1 MKKTLLFLALLCTNT
16 LFAQLSGTVV
26 DPRGEPVIGASVVLL
41 NQSTPTNIGTVT
53 DFDGNWSINIY
64 GKNAENAVVRI
75 QSMGFQAQDYKTS
88 KPSGNR
94 ITLEPDQ
101 NVLKEVSV
109 VQQRLS
115 AQQEKSAL
123 TVESMDAL
131 AIKES
136 PSVSFYDHLGTLK
149 GVDLTSASIGFKII
163 NTRGFNSTSPVR
175 SLQLID
181 GVDNQS
187 PGLNFS
193 LGNFLGAP
201 DLDIVTV
208 DVIAGASTAFYGPS
222 AFNGVISM
230 QTKDPFQF
238 TGLSAS
244 LKAGERNLT
253 EFSMRW
259 AAKVNEKFAY
269 KINVFALK
277 ADDWEAN
284 NMDPTDISRD
294 DATNPGGYDAVNRY
308 GDEDWW
314 DDGGDSK
321 TFPGL
326 GRFYRPGIEEKHLV
340 DYDTENIKLTTA
352 LHYKIKEDLTAIYAV
367 NFGSGTTV
375 YQGDNRYSL
384 KDILFLQN
392 RVELQKKDKWFW
404 RAYSTHEDAGNSYDA
419 YFTALR
425 MQDSVVSNQSY
436 NLYYTGL
443 WNIFNKPK
451 VRAMPGAPANSLP
464 MSQYQSIMDSLIA
477 SNPDF
482 FNQLHE
488 DNRNNVSIATASD
501 ALGAVT
507 IEELESFANQ
517 LIPGTSEFNN
527 LKNHITSTLF
537 TEGGSRFYDK
547 SALYHTQGERTF
559 TYDNGAVF
567 RIGGNFR
574 LYTPK
579 SAGTIFSD
587 TAGTVITNKEAGLY
601 GGWEQSF
608 MDERLK
614 LSATGRVDKNQN
626 FRALVSPAVSSVYKA
641 TENQTF
647 RLSFSSAIRN
657 PTLADQYLNYNVGR
671 AVLLGNLDGFD
682 SLVTIDNIADYLGK
696 PANERLSHD
705 FGYFDVDAIRPEK
718 VKTAEVGYRATLGTR
733 VFVDANYYYS
743 LYDDFIGYIIGADIE
758 EGTTAIDRL
767 KSLQVYRVAANA
779 TEQVTTQGFSIGM
792 NTFVG
797 DYQTLTGNYSWNKLT
812 SAVSDP
818 IVPAFNTPEHKFNLG
833 WNIRNY
839 PWNQDDSKLI
849 GAGVNYKWVQGFV
862 FEGSPQFTGS
872 IPSYGLCDAQVSL
885 TRIKDNSNKK
895 RTITYKIGASNV
907 LNNKVYQVFGG
918 PLVGRLAYL
927 SIQIN

>member
-1 MKKTLLFLALLCTNT
+1 MNKTLLFLALLCTNT

-75 QSMGFQAQDYKTS
+75 QSMGFQAQDYKTA

-269 KINVFALK
+269 KINVFVLK

-587 TAGTVITNKEAGLY
+587 TAGTVITNREAGLY

-743 LYDDFIGYIIGADIE
+743 LYDDFIGYIIGAEIE

-797 DYQTLTGNYSWNKLT
+797 NYQTLTGNYSWNKLT

>member
-1 MKKTLLFLALLCTNT
+1 
-16 LFAQLSGTVV
+16 
-26 DPRGEPVIGASVVLL
+26 
-41 NQSTPTNIGTVT
+41 
-53 DFDGNWSINIY
+53 
-64 GKNAENAVVRI
+64 
-75 QSMGFQAQDYKTS
+75 
-88 KPSGNR
+88 
-94 ITLEPDQ
+94 
-101 NVLKEVSV
+101 
-109 VQQRLS
+109 
-115 AQQEKSAL
+115 
-123 TVESMDAL
+123 
-131 AIKES
+131 
-136 PSVSFYDHLGTLK
+136 
-149 GVDLTSASIGFKII
+149 
-163 NTRGFNSTSPVR
+163 
-175 SLQLID
+175 
-181 GVDNQS
+181 
-187 PGLNFS
+187 
-193 LGNFLGAP
+193 
-201 DLDIVTV
+201 
-208 DVIAGASTAFYGPS
+208 
-222 AFNGVISM
+222 
-230 QTKDPFQF
+230 
-238 TGLSAS
+238 
-244 LKAGERNLT
+244 
-253 EFSMRW
+253 
-259 AAKVNEKFAY
+259 
-269 KINVFALK
+269 VFALK

-488 DNRNNVSIATASD
+488 DNRSNVSIATASD

-517 LIPGTSEFNN
+517 LIPGTSEFNS

-587 TAGTVITNKEAGLY
+587 TAGTVITNREAGLY

-608 MDERLK
+608 IDERLK

-705 FGYFDVDAIRPEK
+705 FGYFNVDAIRPEK
-718 VKTAEVGYRATLGTR
+718 VKTAEAGYRATIGSR

-743 LYDDFIGYIIGADIE
+743 LYDDFIGYIIGAEIE

-779 TEQVTTQGFSIGM
+779 NEQVTTQGFSIGM
-792 NTFVG
+792 NTFLG
-797 DYQTLTGNYSWNKLT
+797 NYQTLTGNYSWNKLT

>member
-1 MKKTLLFLALLCTNT
+1 
-16 LFAQLSGTVV
+16 
-26 DPRGEPVIGASVVLL
+26 VLL

-488 DNRNNVSIATASD
+488 DNRSNVSIATASD

-517 LIPGTSEFNN
+517 LIPGTSEFNS

-587 TAGTVITNKEAGLY
+587 TAGTVITNREAGLY

-608 MDERLK
+608 IDERLK

-705 FGYFDVDAIRPEK
+705 FGYFNVDAIRPEK
-718 VKTAEVGYRATLGTR
+718 VKTAEAGYRATIGSR

-743 LYDDFIGYIIGADIE
+743 LYDDFIGYIIGAEIE

-779 TEQVTTQGFSIGM
+779 NEQVTTQGFSIGM
-792 NTFVG
+792 NTFLG
-797 DYQTLTGNYSWNKLT
+797 NYQTLTGNYSWNKLT

>member
-1 MKKTLLFLALLCTNT
+1 MNKTLLFLALLCTNT

-547 SALYHTQGERTF
+547 SALYHIQGERTF

-567 RIGGNFR
+567 RVGGNFR

-587 TAGTVITNKEAGLY
+587 TAGTVITNREAGLY

-895 RTITYKIGASNV
+895 RTITYKIGASNL

>member
-567 RIGGNFR
+567 RVGGNFR

-587 TAGTVITNKEAGLY
+587 TAGTVITNREAGLY

-657 PTLADQYLNYNVGR
+657 PTLAAQYLTYNVGR

>member
-1 MKKTLLFLALLCTNT
+1 MNKTLLFLALLCTNT

-64 GKNAENAVVRI
+64 GKNAENAVVRV
-75 QSMGFQAQDYKTS
+75 QSMGFQAQDYKTA

-567 RIGGNFR
+567 RVGGNFR

-587 TAGTVITNKEAGLY
+587 TAGTVITNREAGLY

-705 FGYFDVDAIRPEK
+705 FGYFNVDAIRPEK
-718 VKTAEVGYRATLGTR
+718 VKTAEAGYRATIGSR

-743 LYDDFIGYIIGADIE
+743 LYDDFIGYIIGAEIE

-797 DYQTLTGNYSWNKLT
+797 NYQTLTGNYSWNKLT

-895 RTITYKIGASNV
+895 RTITYKIGASNL

>member
-1 MKKTLLFLALLCTNT
+1 MNKTLLFLALLCGSSVY
-16 LFAQLSGTVV
+16 AQLSGTVV
-26 DPRGEPVIGASVVLL
+26 DPRGEPIVGASVLLL
-41 NQSTPTNIGTVT
+41 NESKPTNIGTVT
-53 DFDGNWSINIY
+53 DFDGNWSLNIY
-64 GKNAENAVVRI
+64 GKNAVSAAVRV
-75 QSMGFQAQDYKTS
+75 QSMGFQLLDFKTTGTT
-88 KPSGNR
+88 GNR
-94 ITLEPDQ
+94 IVLQPDQ
-101 NVLKEVSV
+101 NLLKEVSV

-222 AFNGVISM
+222 AFNGVIAM

-253 EFSMRW
+253 EFSLRW

-277 ADDWEAN
+277 ADDWEAS
-284 NMDPTDISRD
+284 NMDPTDVSRD

-392 RVELQKKDKWFW
+392 RVEIQKKDKWFW

-559 TYDNGAVF
+559 TYDNGAVL
-567 RIGGNFR
+567 RMGGNFR

-587 TAGTVITNKEAGLY
+587 TAGTVITNREAGLY

-608 MDERLK
+608 LDERIK

-682 SLVTIDNIADYLGK
+682 SLVTLDNITDYLGK

-705 FGYFDVDAIRPEK
+705 FGYFNVDAIRPEK
-718 VKTAEVGYRATLGTR
+718 VKTAEAGYRATIGTR

-743 LYDDFIGYIIGADIE
+743 LYDDFIGYIIGAEIE

-812 SAVSDP
+812 SAVTDP
-818 IVPAFNTPEHKFNLG
+818 IVPAFNTPEHKFNL
-833 WNIRNY
+833 
-839 PWNQDDSKLI
+839 
-849 GAGVNYKWVQGFV
+849 
-862 FEGSPQFTGS
+862 
-872 IPSYGLCDAQVSL
+872 
-885 TRIKDNSNKK
+885 
-895 RTITYKIGASNV
+895 
-907 LNNKVYQVFGG
+907 
-918 PLVGRLAYL
+918 
-927 SIQIN
+927 

>member
-1 MKKTLLFLALLCTNT
+1 M
-16 LFAQLSGTVV
+16 
-26 DPRGEPVIGASVVLL
+26 
-41 NQSTPTNIGTVT
+41 
-53 DFDGNWSINIY
+53 
-64 GKNAENAVVRI
+64 
-75 QSMGFQAQDYKTS
+75 
-88 KPSGNR
+88 
-94 ITLEPDQ
+94 
-101 NVLKEVSV
+101 
-109 VQQRLS
+109 
-115 AQQEKSAL
+115 
-123 TVESMDAL
+123 
-131 AIKES
+131 
-136 PSVSFYDHLGTLK
+136 
-149 GVDLTSASIGFKII
+149 
-163 NTRGFNSTSPVR
+163 
-175 SLQLID
+175 
-181 GVDNQS
+181 
-187 PGLNFS
+187 
-193 LGNFLGAP
+193 
-201 DLDIVTV
+201 
-208 DVIAGASTAFYGPS
+208 
-222 AFNGVISM
+222 
-230 QTKDPFQF
+230 
-238 TGLSAS
+238 
-244 LKAGERNLT
+244 
-253 EFSMRW
+253 
-259 AAKVNEKFAY
+259 
-269 KINVFALK
+269 
-277 ADDWEAN
+277 
-284 NMDPTDISRD
+284 
-294 DATNPGGYDAVNRY
+294 NRY

-587 TAGTVITNKEAGLY
+587 TAGTVITNREAGLY

-743 LYDDFIGYIIGADIE
+743 LYDDFIGYIIGAEIE

-797 DYQTLTGNYSWNKLT
+797 NYQTLTGNYSWNKLT

>member
-1 MKKTLLFLALLCTNT
+1 
-16 LFAQLSGTVV
+16 
-26 DPRGEPVIGASVVLL
+26 
-41 NQSTPTNIGTVT
+41 
-53 DFDGNWSINIY
+53 
-64 GKNAENAVVRI
+64 
-75 QSMGFQAQDYKTS
+75 
-88 KPSGNR
+88 
-94 ITLEPDQ
+94 
-101 NVLKEVSV
+101 SV

-488 DNRNNVSIATASD
+488 DNRSNVSIATASD

-517 LIPGTSEFNN
+517 LIPGTSEFNS

-587 TAGTVITNKEAGLY
+587 TAGTVITNREAGLY

-608 MDERLK
+608 IDERLK

-705 FGYFDVDAIRPEK
+705 FGYFNVDAIRPEK
-718 VKTAEVGYRATLGTR
+718 VKTAEAGYRATIGSR

-743 LYDDFIGYIIGADIE
+743 LYDDFIGYIIGAEIE

-779 TEQVTTQGFSIGM
+779 NEQVTTQGFSIGM
-792 NTFVG
+792 NTFLG
-797 DYQTLTGNYSWNKLT
+797 NYQTLTGNYSWNKLT

-885 TRIKDNSNKK
+885 TRTKDNSNKK

>member
-75 QSMGFQAQDYKTS
+75 QSMGFQAQDYKTA

-314 DDGGDSK
+314 DDGGDTK

-340 DYDTENIKLTTA
+340 DYNTENIKLTTA

-567 RIGGNFR
+567 RVGGNFR

-587 TAGTVITNKEAGLY
+587 TAGTVITNREAGLY

-705 FGYFDVDAIRPEK
+705 FGYFNVDAIRPEK
-718 VKTAEVGYRATLGTR
+718 VKTAEAGYRATIGSR

-743 LYDDFIGYIIGADIE
+743 LYDDFIGYIIGAEIE

-797 DYQTLTGNYSWNKLT
+797 NYQTLTGNYSWNKLT

>member
-1 MKKTLLFLALLCTNT
+1 MNKTLLLIALLCGSS
-16 LFAQLSGTVV
+16 LYAQLSGIVV
-26 DPRGEPVIGASVVLL
+26 DPRGEPIVGASVVVL
-41 NQSTPTNIGTVT
+41 SESMPTTIGTVT
-53 DFDGNWSINIY
+53 DFDGNWSLSIY
-64 GKNAENAVVRI
+64 GKNAERAAVRV
-75 QSMGFQAQDYKTS
+75 QSMGFQSLDFKTTGAA
-88 KPSGNR
+88 GNR
-94 ITLEPDQ
+94 IVLQPDQ
-101 NVLKEVSV
+101 NLLKEVSV

-222 AFNGVISM
+222 AFNGVIAM

-253 EFSMRW
+253 EFSLRW

-284 NMDPTDISRD
+284 NMDPTDVSRD

-314 DDGGDSK
+314 DDGGDVK
-321 TFPGL
+321 FYAGM

-340 DYDTENIKLTTA
+340 DYNTENLKLTTA
-352 LHYKIKEDLTAIYAV
+352 LHYKFTDEITGIYAL
-367 NFGSGTTV
+367 NFGAGTTV

-392 RVELQKKDKWFW
+392 RVELRNEGKWFW

-425 MQDSVVSNQSY
+425 MQDSIVTNQFYSNQY
-436 NLYYTGL
+436 RTF
-443 WNIFNKPK
+443 WQIFSKPQ
-451 VRAMPGAPANSLP
+451 VRALPGAPANNLP
-464 MSQYQSIMDSLIA
+464 VNEYSDQMNMLIQD
-477 SNPDF
+477 NLDF
-482 FNQLHE
+482 FHELHDSTSSTVLNFME
-488 DNRNNVSIATASD
+488 AVYGFPVRNY
-501 ALGAVT
+501 
-507 IEELESFANQ
+507 
-517 LIPGTSEFNN
+517 LIPGKADFES

-559 TYDNGAVF
+559 TYDNGAVL
-567 RIGGNFR
+567 RVGGNFR

-587 TAGTVITNKEAGLY
+587 TAGTVITNREAGLY

-614 LSATGRVDKNQN
+614 LSATGRIDKNQN
-626 FRALVSPAVSSVYKA
+626 FKALVSPAVSSVYKA

-682 SLVTIDNIADYLGK
+682 SLVTLDNIVDYLGK

-705 FGYFDVDAIRPEK
+705 FGYFNVDAIRPEK
-718 VKTAEVGYRATLGTR
+718 VKTAEAGYRATIGTR

-743 LYDDFIGYIIGADIE
+743 IYDDFIGYIIGAEIE

-812 SAVSDP
+812 SAVTDP

-839 PWNQDDSKLI
+839 PWNNDDSKLI

-885 TRIKDNSNKK
+885 TRIKEKSDSK

>member
-1 MKKTLLFLALLCTNT
+1 MNKTLLFLALLCTNT

-488 DNRNNVSIATASD
+488 DNRSNVSIATASD

-517 LIPGTSEFNN
+517 LIPGTSEFNS

-587 TAGTVITNKEAGLY
+587 TAGTVITNREAGLY

-614 LSATGRVDKNQN
+614 LSATGRIDKNQN
-626 FRALVSPAVSSVYKA
+626 FKALVSPAVSSVYKV

-682 SLVTIDNIADYLGK
+682 SLVTLDNIVDYLGK

-705 FGYFDVDAIRPEK
+705 FGYFNVDAIRPEK
-718 VKTAEVGYRATLGTR
+718 VKTAEAGYRATIGSR

-743 LYDDFIGYIIGADIE
+743 LYDDFIGYIIGAEIE

-779 TEQVTTQGFSIGM
+779 NEQVTTQGFSIGM
-792 NTFVG
+792 NTFLG
-797 DYQTLTGNYSWNKLT
+797 NYQTLTGNYSWNKLT

>member
-1 MKKTLLFLALLCTNT
+1 MNKTLLFLALLCTNT

-75 QSMGFQAQDYKTS
+75 QSMGFQAQDYKTA

-587 TAGTVITNKEAGLY
+587 TAGTVITNREAGLY

-743 LYDDFIGYIIGADIE
+743 LYDDFIGYIIGAEIE

-797 DYQTLTGNYSWNKLT
+797 NYQTLTGNYSWNKLT

>member
-1 MKKTLLFLALLCTNT
+1 
-16 LFAQLSGTVV
+16 
-26 DPRGEPVIGASVVLL
+26 
-41 NQSTPTNIGTVT
+41 
-53 DFDGNWSINIY
+53 
-64 GKNAENAVVRI
+64 
-75 QSMGFQAQDYKTS
+75 
-88 KPSGNR
+88 
-94 ITLEPDQ
+94 
-101 NVLKEVSV
+101 
-109 VQQRLS
+109 
-115 AQQEKSAL
+115 
-123 TVESMDAL
+123 
-131 AIKES
+131 
-136 PSVSFYDHLGTLK
+136 
-149 GVDLTSASIGFKII
+149 
-163 NTRGFNSTSPVR
+163 
-175 SLQLID
+175 
-181 GVDNQS
+181 
-187 PGLNFS
+187 
-193 LGNFLGAP
+193 
-201 DLDIVTV
+201 
-208 DVIAGASTAFYGPS
+208 
-222 AFNGVISM
+222 VISM

-488 DNRNNVSIATASD
+488 DNRSNVSIATASD

-517 LIPGTSEFNN
+517 LIPGTSEFNS

-587 TAGTVITNKEAGLY
+587 TAGTVITNREAGLY

-608 MDERLK
+608 IDERLK

-705 FGYFDVDAIRPEK
+705 FGYFNVDAIRPEK
-718 VKTAEVGYRATLGTR
+718 VKTAEAGYRATIGSR

-743 LYDDFIGYIIGADIE
+743 LYDDFIGYIIGAEIE

-779 TEQVTTQGFSIGM
+779 NEQVTTQGFSIGM
-792 NTFVG
+792 NTFLG
-797 DYQTLTGNYSWNKLT
+797 NYQTLTGNYSWNKLT

>member
-1 MKKTLLFLALLCTNT
+1 MNKTLLFLALLCTNT

-75 QSMGFQAQDYKTS
+75 QSMGFQAQDYKTA

-587 TAGTVITNKEAGLY
+587 TAGTVITNREAGLY

-705 FGYFDVDAIRPEK
+705 FGYFNVDAIRPEK
-718 VKTAEVGYRATLGTR
+718 VKTAEAGYRATIGSR

-743 LYDDFIGYIIGADIE
+743 LYDDFIGYIIGAEIE

-797 DYQTLTGNYSWNKLT
+797 NYQTLTGNYSWNKLT

>member
-1 MKKTLLFLALLCTNT
+1 MNKTLLLIALLCGSS
-16 LFAQLSGTVV
+16 LYAQISGVV
-26 DPRGEPVIGASVVLL
+26 VGPRGEPVVGASVVVM
-41 NQSTPTNIGTVT
+41 NQSMPTTIGTVT
-53 DFDGNWSINIY
+53 DFDGNWSLSIY
-64 GKNAENAVVRI
+64 GKNAEGTVVQV
-75 QSMGFQAQDYKTS
+75 QSMGFQPLTFKTTGTT
-88 KPSGNR
+88 GNR
-94 ITLEPDQ
+94 ITLKPDQ
-101 NVLKEVSV
+101 NLLKEVSV

-222 AFNGVISM
+222 AFNGVIAM

-253 EFSMRW
+253 EFSVRW

-277 ADDWEAN
+277 ADDWQAN
-284 NMDPTDISRD
+284 NMDPTEVSRD

-314 DDGGDSK
+314 DDGGDTK

-340 DYDTENIKLTTA
+340 DYNTENIKLTTA
-352 LHYKIKEDLTAIYAV
+352 LHYKIKKDLTAIYAI

-443 WNIFNKPK
+443 WNIFNRPQ

-488 DNRNNVSIATASD
+488 DNRSNVSIATASD

-517 LIPGTSEFNN
+517 LTPGKSEFNN

-567 RIGGNFR
+567 RVGGNFR

-587 TAGTVITNKEAGLY
+587 TAGTVITNREAGLY

-608 MDERLK
+608 IDERLR
-614 LSATGRVDKNQN
+614 LSATGRIDKNQN
-626 FRALVSPAVSSVYKA
+626 FKALISPAVSSVYKA

-682 SLVTIDNIADYLGK
+682 SLVTLDNIVDYLGK

-705 FGYFDVDAIRPEK
+705 FGYFNVDAIRPEK
-718 VKTAEVGYRATLGTR
+718 VKTAEAGYRATIGTR
-733 VFVDANYYYS
+733 IFVDANYYYS

-839 PWNQDDSKLI
+839 PWNKDDSKLI

-862 FEGSPQFTGS
+862 FEGSPQFTGA

-885 TRIKDNSNKK
+885 TRIKNSDKK

>member
-1 MKKTLLFLALLCTNT
+1 MNKTLLFLALLCTNT

-75 QSMGFQAQDYKTS
+75 QSMGFQAQDYKTA

-567 RIGGNFR
+567 RVGGNFR

-587 TAGTVITNKEAGLY
+587 TAGTVITNREAGLY

-705 FGYFDVDAIRPEK
+705 FGYFNVDAIRPEK
-718 VKTAEVGYRATLGTR
+718 VKTAEEAFKTVG
-733 VFVDANYYYS
+733 S
-743 LYDDFIGYIIGADIE
+743 
-758 EGTTAIDRL
+758 
-767 KSLQVYRVAANA
+767 KP
-779 TEQVTTQGFSIGM
+779 
-792 NTFVG
+792 
-797 DYQTLTGNYSWNKLT
+797 LT
-812 SAVSDP
+812 SAPKVDGSDYVLALVQHRKNGKCEVVSFCD
-818 IVPAFNTPEHKFNLG
+818 NLPL
-833 WNIRNY
+833 IK
-839 PWNQDDSKLI
+839 QALAKLSDSAKAEADTKHRSELEAKNRKLMRDI
-849 GAGVNYKWVQGFV
+849 KQAEQ
-862 FEGSPQFTGS
+862 S
-872 IPSYGLCDAQVSL
+872 IA
-885 TRIKDNSNKK
+885 
-895 RTITYKIGASNV
+895 A
-907 LNNKVYQVFGG
+907 
-918 PLVGRLAYL
+918 AA
-927 SIQIN
+927 

>member
-1 MKKTLLFLALLCTNT
+1 MNKTLLFLALLCTNT

-587 TAGTVITNKEAGLY
+587 TAGTVITNREAGLY

-743 LYDDFIGYIIGADIE
+743 LYDDFIGYIIGAEIE

-797 DYQTLTGNYSWNKLT
+797 NYQTLTGNYSWNKLT

>member
-1 MKKTLLFLALLCTNT
+1 MNKTLLFLALLCTNT

-75 QSMGFQAQDYKTS
+75 QSMGFQAQDYKTA

-253 EFSMRW
+253 EFAMRW

-587 TAGTVITNKEAGLY
+587 TAGTVITNREAGLY

>member
-1 MKKTLLFLALLCTNT
+1 MNKTLLFLALLCTNT

-488 DNRNNVSIATASD
+488 DNRSNVSIATASD

-517 LIPGTSEFNN
+517 LIPGTSEFNS

-587 TAGTVITNKEAGLY
+587 TAGTVITNREAGLY

-608 MDERLK
+608 IDERLK

-705 FGYFDVDAIRPEK
+705 FGYFNVDAIRPEK
-718 VKTAEVGYRATLGTR
+718 VKTAEAGYRATIGSR

-743 LYDDFIGYIIGADIE
+743 LYDDFIGYIIGAEIE

-792 NTFVG
+792 NTFLG
-797 DYQTLTGNYSWNKLT
+797 NYQTLTGNYSWNKLT

>member
-567 RIGGNFR
+567 RVGGNFR

-587 TAGTVITNKEAGLY
+587 TAGTVITNREAGLY

>member
-1 MKKTLLFLALLCTNT
+1 
-16 LFAQLSGTVV
+16 
-26 DPRGEPVIGASVVLL
+26 VLL

-567 RIGGNFR
+567 RVGGNFR

-587 TAGTVITNKEAGLY
+587 TAGTVITNREAGLY

-705 FGYFDVDAIRPEK
+705 FGYFNVDAIRPEK
-718 VKTAEVGYRATLGTR
+718 VKTAEAGYRATIGSR

-743 LYDDFIGYIIGADIE
+743 LYDDFIGYIIGAEIE

-797 DYQTLTGNYSWNKLT
+797 NYQTLTGNYSWNKLT

-818 IVPAFNTPEHKFNLG
+818 IVPC
-833 WNIRNY
+833 
-839 PWNQDDSKLI
+839 
-849 GAGVNYKWVQGFV
+849 VQH
-862 FEGSPQFTGS
+862 
-872 IPSYGLCDAQVSL
+872 A
-885 TRIKDNSNKK
+885 
-895 RTITYKIGASNV
+895 RT
-907 LNNKVYQVFGG
+907 
-918 PLVGRLAYL
+918 
-927 SIQIN
+927 

>member
-1 MKKTLLFLALLCTNT
+1 MNKTLLFLALLCTNT

-75 QSMGFQAQDYKTS
+75 QSMGFQALDYKTA

-314 DDGGDSK
+314 DDGGDTK

-340 DYDTENIKLTTA
+340 DYNTENIKLTTA
-352 LHYKIKEDLTAIYAV
+352 LHYKIKEDLTAIYAI

-443 WNIFNKPK
+443 WNIFNKPQ

-464 MSQYQSIMDSLIA
+464 MSQYQSIMDSLIG

-488 DNRNNVSIATASD
+488 DNRRNVSIATASD

-517 LIPGTSEFNN
+517 LTPGTSEFNN

-567 RIGGNFR
+567 RVGGNFR

-587 TAGTVITNKEAGLY
+587 TAGTVITNREAGLY

-705 FGYFDVDAIRPEK
+705 FGYFNVDAIRPEK
-718 VKTAEVGYRATLGTR
+718 VKTAEAGYRATIGSR

-743 LYDDFIGYIIGADIE
+743 LYDDFIGYIIGAEIE

-797 DYQTLTGNYSWNKLT
+797 NYQTLTGNYSWNKLT

-839 PWNQDDSKLI
+839 PWNQDVSKLI

>member
-1 MKKTLLFLALLCTNT
+1 MNKTLLFLALLCTNT

-253 EFSMRW
+253 EFAMRW

-587 TAGTVITNKEAGLY
+587 TAGTVITNREAGLY

-705 FGYFDVDAIRPEK
+705 FGYFNVDAIRPEK

>member
-1 MKKTLLFLALLCTNT
+1 M
-16 LFAQLSGTVV
+16 

-64 GKNAENAVVRI
+64 GKNAENAVVRV
-75 QSMGFQAQDYKTS
+75 QSMGFQAQDYKTA

-488 DNRNNVSIATASD
+488 DNRSNVSIATASD

-517 LIPGTSEFNN
+517 LIPGTSEFNS

-587 TAGTVITNKEAGLY
+587 TAGTVITNREAGLY

-705 FGYFDVDAIRPEK
+705 FGYFNVDAIRPEK
-718 VKTAEVGYRATLGTR
+718 VKTAEAGYRATIGSR

-743 LYDDFIGYIIGADIE
+743 LYDDFIGYIIGAEIE

-779 TEQVTTQGFSIGM
+779 NRTS
-792 NTFVG
+792 
-797 DYQTLTGNYSWNKLT
+797 NY
-812 SAVSDP
+812 
-818 IVPAFNTPEHKFNLG
+818 
-833 WNIRNY
+833 
-839 PWNQDDSKLI
+839 
-849 GAGVNYKWVQGFV
+849 
-862 FEGSPQFTGS
+862 
-872 IPSYGLCDAQVSL
+872 
-885 TRIKDNSNKK
+885 TR
-895 RTITYKIGASNV
+895 
-907 LNNKVYQVFGG
+907 L
-918 PLVGRLAYL
+918 
-927 SIQIN
+927 

>member
-1 MKKTLLFLALLCTNT
+1 
-16 LFAQLSGTVV
+16 
-26 DPRGEPVIGASVVLL
+26 
-41 NQSTPTNIGTVT
+41 
-53 DFDGNWSINIY
+53 
-64 GKNAENAVVRI
+64 
-75 QSMGFQAQDYKTS
+75 
-88 KPSGNR
+88 
-94 ITLEPDQ
+94 
-101 NVLKEVSV
+101 
-109 VQQRLS
+109 
-115 AQQEKSAL
+115 
-123 TVESMDAL
+123 
-131 AIKES
+131 
-136 PSVSFYDHLGTLK
+136 
-149 GVDLTSASIGFKII
+149 
-163 NTRGFNSTSPVR
+163 
-175 SLQLID
+175 
-181 GVDNQS
+181 
-187 PGLNFS
+187 
-193 LGNFLGAP
+193 
-201 DLDIVTV
+201 
-208 DVIAGASTAFYGPS
+208 
-222 AFNGVISM
+222 M

-567 RIGGNFR
+567 RVGGNFR

-587 TAGTVITNKEAGLY
+587 TAGTVITNREAGLY

-705 FGYFDVDAIRPEK
+705 FGYFNVDAIRPEK
-718 VKTAEVGYRATLGTR
+718 VKTAEAGYRATIGSR

-743 LYDDFIGYIIGADIE
+743 LYDDFIGYIIGAEIE

-797 DYQTLTGNYSWNKLT
+797 NYQTLTGNYSWNKLT

>member
-1 MKKTLLFLALLCTNT
+1 MNKTLLFLALLCTNT

-64 GKNAENAVVRI
+64 GKNAENAVVRV
-75 QSMGFQAQDYKTS
+75 QSMGFQAQDYKTA

-314 DDGGDSK
+314 DDGGDTK

-340 DYDTENIKLTTA
+340 DYNTENIKLTTA
-352 LHYKIKEDLTAIYAV
+352 LHYKIKEDLTAIYAI

-567 RIGGNFR
+567 RVGGNFR

-587 TAGTVITNKEAGLY
+587 TAGTVITNREAGLY

-705 FGYFDVDAIRPEK
+705 FGYFNVDAIRPEK
-718 VKTAEVGYRATLGTR
+718 VKTAEAGYRATIGSR

-743 LYDDFIGYIIGADIE
+743 LYDDFIGYIIGAEIE

-797 DYQTLTGNYSWNKLT
+797 KLP
-812 SAVSDP
+812 D
-818 IVPAFNTPEHKFNLG
+818 
-833 WNIRNY
+833 
-839 PWNQDDSKLI
+839 
-849 GAGVNYKWVQGFV
+849 VNWQ
-862 FEGSPQFTGS
+862 
-872 IPSYGLCDAQVSL
+872 L
-885 TRIKDNSNKK
+885 
-895 RTITYKIGASNV
+895 
-907 LNNKVYQVFGG
+907 
-918 PLVGRLAYL
+918 
-927 SIQIN
+927 

>member
-1 MKKTLLFLALLCTNT
+1 
-16 LFAQLSGTVV
+16 
-26 DPRGEPVIGASVVLL
+26 
-41 NQSTPTNIGTVT
+41 
-53 DFDGNWSINIY
+53 
-64 GKNAENAVVRI
+64 
-75 QSMGFQAQDYKTS
+75 
-88 KPSGNR
+88 
-94 ITLEPDQ
+94 
-101 NVLKEVSV
+101 
-109 VQQRLS
+109 
-115 AQQEKSAL
+115 
-123 TVESMDAL
+123 
-131 AIKES
+131 
-136 PSVSFYDHLGTLK
+136 
-149 GVDLTSASIGFKII
+149 
-163 NTRGFNSTSPVR
+163 
-175 SLQLID
+175 
-181 GVDNQS
+181 
-187 PGLNFS
+187 
-193 LGNFLGAP
+193 
-201 DLDIVTV
+201 
-208 DVIAGASTAFYGPS
+208 AFYGPS

-488 DNRNNVSIATASD
+488 DNRSNVSIATASD

-517 LIPGTSEFNN
+517 LIPGTSEFNS

-587 TAGTVITNKEAGLY
+587 TAGTVITNREAGLY

-608 MDERLK
+608 IDERLK

-705 FGYFDVDAIRPEK
+705 FGYFNVDAIRPEK
-718 VKTAEVGYRATLGTR
+718 VKTAEAGYRATIGSR

-743 LYDDFIGYIIGADIE
+743 LYDDFIGYIIGAEIE

-779 TEQVTTQGFSIGM
+779 NEQVTTQGFSIGM
-792 NTFVG
+792 NTFLG
-797 DYQTLTGNYSWNKLT
+797 NYQTLTGNYSWNKLT

>member
-1 MKKTLLFLALLCTNT
+1 MNKSLLLIALLCGSS
-16 LFAQLSGTVV
+16 LYAQISGVVV
-26 DPRGEPVIGASVVLL
+26 DPRGEPVVGASVVVM
-41 NQSTPTNIGTVT
+41 NQSIPTTIGTVT
-53 DFDGNWSINIY
+53 DFDGNWSLSIY
-64 GKNAENAVVRI
+64 GKNAEGAVVQV
-75 QSMGFQAQDYKTS
+75 QSMGFQPRTFKTTGTT
-88 KPSGNR
+88 GNR
-94 ITLEPDQ
+94 ITLKPDQ
-101 NVLKEVSV
+101 NLLKEVSV

-222 AFNGVISM
+222 AFNGVIAM

-253 EFSMRW
+253 EFSVRW

-269 KINVFALK
+269 KINVFALR
-277 ADDWEAN
+277 ADDWQAN
-284 NMDPTDISRD
+284 NMDPTEVSRD

-314 DDGGDSK
+314 DDGGDTK

-326 GRFYRPGIEEKHLV
+326 GRFYRPGIEEKYLV
-340 DYDTENIKLTTA
+340 DYNTENIKLTTA
-352 LHYKIKEDLTAIYAV
+352 LHYKIKKDLTAIYAI

-443 WNIFNKPK
+443 WNIFNKPQ

-488 DNRNNVSIATASD
+488 DNRSNVSIATASD

-517 LIPGTSEFNN
+517 LTPGTSQFNN

-567 RIGGNFR
+567 RVGGNFR

-587 TAGTVITNKEAGLY
+587 TAGTVITNREAGLY

-608 MDERLK
+608 IDERLR
-614 LSATGRVDKNQN
+614 LSATGRIDKNQN
-626 FRALVSPAVSSVYKA
+626 FKALISPAVSSVYKA

-682 SLVTIDNIADYLGK
+682 SLVTLDNIVDYLGK

-705 FGYFDVDAIRPEK
+705 FGYFNVDAIRPEK
-718 VKTAEVGYRATLGTR
+718 VKTAEAGYRATIGTR
-733 VFVDANYYYS
+733 IFVDANYYYS

-779 TEQVTTQGFSIGM
+779 TEQVTTQGFSIGL

-839 PWNQDDSKLI
+839 PWNKDDSKLI

-862 FEGSPQFTGS
+862 FEGSPQFTGA

-885 TRIKDNSNKK
+885 TRIKENSDKK

>member
-1 MKKTLLFLALLCTNT
+1 
-16 LFAQLSGTVV
+16 
-26 DPRGEPVIGASVVLL
+26 
-41 NQSTPTNIGTVT
+41 
-53 DFDGNWSINIY
+53 
-64 GKNAENAVVRI
+64 
-75 QSMGFQAQDYKTS
+75 MGFQAQDYKTA

-567 RIGGNFR
+567 RVGGNFR

-587 TAGTVITNKEAGLY
+587 TAGTVITNREAGLY

>member
-1 MKKTLLFLALLCTNT
+1 LCTNT

-488 DNRNNVSIATASD
+488 DNRSNVSIATASD

-517 LIPGTSEFNN
+517 LIPGTSEFNS

-587 TAGTVITNKEAGLY
+587 TAGTVITNREAGLY

-608 MDERLK
+608 IDERLK

-705 FGYFDVDAIRPEK
+705 FGYFNVDAIRPEK
-718 VKTAEVGYRATLGTR
+718 VKTAEAGYRATIGSR

-743 LYDDFIGYIIGADIE
+743 LYDDFIGYIIGAEIE

-779 TEQVTTQGFSIGM
+779 NEQVTTQGFSIGM
-792 NTFVG
+792 NTFLG
-797 DYQTLTGNYSWNKLT
+797 NYQTLTGNYSWNKLT

>member
-1 MKKTLLFLALLCTNT
+1 
-16 LFAQLSGTVV
+16 
-26 DPRGEPVIGASVVLL
+26 
-41 NQSTPTNIGTVT
+41 
-53 DFDGNWSINIY
+53 
-64 GKNAENAVVRI
+64 
-75 QSMGFQAQDYKTS
+75 
-88 KPSGNR
+88 
-94 ITLEPDQ
+94 
-101 NVLKEVSV
+101 
-109 VQQRLS
+109 
-115 AQQEKSAL
+115 
-123 TVESMDAL
+123 MDAL

-488 DNRNNVSIATASD
+488 DNRSNVSIATASD

-517 LIPGTSEFNN
+517 LIPGTSEFNS

-587 TAGTVITNKEAGLY
+587 TAGTVITNREAGLY

-608 MDERLK
+608 IDERLK

-705 FGYFDVDAIRPEK
+705 FGYFNVDAIRPEK
-718 VKTAEVGYRATLGTR
+718 VKTAEAGYRATIGSR

-743 LYDDFIGYIIGADIE
+743 LYDDFIGYIIGAEIE

-779 TEQVTTQGFSIGM
+779 NEQVTTQGFSIGM
-792 NTFVG
+792 NTFLG
-797 DYQTLTGNYSWNKLT
+797 NYQTLTGNYSWNKLT

>member
-1 MKKTLLFLALLCTNT
+1 M
-16 LFAQLSGTVV
+16 

-488 DNRNNVSIATASD
+488 DNRSNVSIATASD

-517 LIPGTSEFNN
+517 LIPGTSEFNS

-587 TAGTVITNKEAGLY
+587 TAGTVITNREAGLY

-608 MDERLK
+608 IDERLK

-705 FGYFDVDAIRPEK
+705 FGYFNVDAIRPEK
-718 VKTAEVGYRATLGTR
+718 VKTAEAGYRATIGSR

-743 LYDDFIGYIIGADIE
+743 LYDDFIGYIIGAEIE

-797 DYQTLTGNYSWNKLT
+797 NYQTLTGNYSWNKLT

>member
-1 MKKTLLFLALLCTNT
+1 MNKTLLFLALLCTNT

-488 DNRNNVSIATASD
+488 DNRSNVSIATASD

-517 LIPGTSEFNN
+517 LIPGTSEFNS

-587 TAGTVITNKEAGLY
+587 TAGTVITNREAGLY

-608 MDERLK
+608 KDERLK

-705 FGYFDVDAIRPEK
+705 FGYFNVDAIRPEK
-718 VKTAEVGYRATLGTR
+718 VKTAEAGYRATIGSR

-743 LYDDFIGYIIGADIE
+743 LYDDFIGYIIGAEIE

-779 TEQVTTQGFSIGM
+779 NEQVTTQGFSIGM
-792 NTFVG
+792 NTFLG
-797 DYQTLTGNYSWNKLT
+797 NYQTLTGNYSWNKLT

>member
-1 MKKTLLFLALLCTNT
+1 MNKTLLFLALLCTNT

-314 DDGGDSK
+314 DDGGDTK

-340 DYDTENIKLTTA
+340 DYNTENIKLTTA
-352 LHYKIKEDLTAIYAV
+352 LHYKIKEDLTAIYAI

-567 RIGGNFR
+567 RVGGNFR

-587 TAGTVITNKEAGLY
+587 TAGTVITNREAGLY

-705 FGYFDVDAIRPEK
+705 FGYFNVDAIRPEK
-718 VKTAEVGYRATLGTR
+718 VKTAEAGYRATIGSR

-743 LYDDFIGYIIGADIE
+743 LYDDFIGYIIGAEIE

-797 DYQTLTGNYSWNKLT
+797 NYQTLTGNYSWNKLT

-895 RTITYKIGASNV
+895 RTITYKIGASNL